1 VPPKRNGRIVENL
14 QGNGR
19 ESVMGVV
26 KGAAKH
32 KGKKTIENATEDMG
46 VVGEV
51 IDNNISSG
59 PLDKAGDT
67 VNKATDDLGM
77 KKDRRDRR

>member
-1 VPPKRNGRIVENL
+1 
-14 QGNGR
+14 
-19 ESVMGVV
+19 MGVV

-67 VNKATDDLGM
+67 VNKATDDLGK

>member
-1 VPPKRNGRIVENL
+1 
-14 QGNGR
+14 
-19 ESVMGVV
+19 MGVV

-32 KGKKTIENATEDMG
+32 KGKKAVENATDDMG
-46 VVGEV
+46 VVGDV

-67 VNKATDDLGM
+67 VNKATDDIG
-77 KKDRRDRR
+77 KKKRRDKR

>member
-1 VPPKRNGRIVENL
+1 
-14 QGNGR
+14 
-19 ESVMGVV
+19 MGVV

-32 KGKKTIENATEDMG
+32 KGKKVVENATEDMG
-46 VVGEV
+46 VVGDV

-67 VNKATDDLGM
+67 VNKATDDIG
-77 KKDRRDRR
+77 KKKRRDKR